1 MIRKKRNLIQINIPS
16 FWRAL
21 EIRDSG
27 GIYQIS
33 KEEKS
38 TALKNPVATYM

>member
-1 MIRKKRNLIQINIPS
+1 MIRKKRNLIQIIIPS

-21 EIRDSG
+21 ETRDSG
-27 GIYQIS
+27 GIYQLS

-38 TALKNPVATYM
+38 TALKNPVAT